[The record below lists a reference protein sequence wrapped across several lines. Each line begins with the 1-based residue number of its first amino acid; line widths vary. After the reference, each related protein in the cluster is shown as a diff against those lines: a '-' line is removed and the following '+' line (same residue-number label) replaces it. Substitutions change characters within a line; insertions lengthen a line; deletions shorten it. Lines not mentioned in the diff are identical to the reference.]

1 MIAVEDEGPGI
12 PEDELDRASDR
23 FFRGRHHSPIGSG
36 LGLAIVEEA
45 LKRANAR
52 LVLRSRRDRQG
63 LRAGFGLPVSCS
75 HRSPKDRRTACR
87 KMLPTMPAFW
97 GIGQQRRPCHASF
110 GRKSMLQAYLMAI
123 TAVAL
128 GQITPGP
135 NLMAVAGA
143 ALGQGR
149 RSALF
154 LTLGVATAILIWVTL
169 AALGLAT
176 LLKLYPSL
184 LTVMKLLGG
193 GYLCFLAVKSLAA
206 AWRGGDPRIQALHAD
221 WTPLGAWRRGLLVN
235 LTNPKAA
242 LLWSA
247 VATFLF
253 GSGLTTLQ
261 VLGFAPIGFASAVL
275 IYGIYGVLFSS
286 GLAKR
291 AYARFARSVEVLFGC
306 AFGAIGGKL
315 IVDAVR
321 EVAR

>member
-1 MIAVEDEGPGI
+1 
-12 PEDELDRASDR
+12 
-23 FFRGRHHSPIGSG
+23 
-36 LGLAIVEEA
+36 
-45 LKRANAR
+45 
-52 LVLRSRRDRQG
+52 
-63 LRAGFGLPVSCS
+63 
-75 HRSPKDRRTACR
+75 
-87 KMLPTMPAFW
+87 
-97 GIGQQRRPCHASF
+97 
-110 GRKSMLQAYLMAI
+110 MLQAYLTTL

-149 RSALF
+149 RSAFF
-154 LTLGVATAILIWVTL
+154 LTLGVATAILIWVTV

-184 LTVMKLLGG
+184 LTVMKFLGG
-193 GYLCFLAVKSLAA
+193 GYLCFLAVKSVMA
-206 AWRGGDPRIQALHAD
+206 AWRGGDPSIQAHHAH

-247 VATFLF
+247 VATFLY
-253 GSGLTTLQ
+253 GSGLSTSQ

-275 IYGIYGVLFSS
+275 VYGIYGVLVSS

-291 AYARFARSVEVLFGC
+291 AYARFARGIEILFGG

-315 IVDAVR
+315 VADAVR
-321 EVAR
+321 EVTN

>member
-1 MIAVEDEGPGI
+1 
-12 PEDELDRASDR
+12 
-23 FFRGRHHSPIGSG
+23 
-36 LGLAIVEEA
+36 
-45 LKRANAR
+45 
-52 LVLRSRRDRQG
+52 
-63 LRAGFGLPVSCS
+63 
-75 HRSPKDRRTACR
+75 
-87 KMLPTMPAFW
+87 
-97 GIGQQRRPCHASF
+97 
-110 GRKSMLQAYLMAI
+110 MLQAYLMTL

-149 RSALF
+149 RSAFF
-154 LTLGVATAILIWVTL
+154 LTLGVATAILIWVTV

-184 LTVMKLLGG
+184 LTVMKFLGG
-193 GYLCFLAVKSLAA
+193 GYLCFLAVKSAMA
-206 AWRGGDPRIQALHAD
+206 AWRGGDPSIQAHHSD

-242 LLWSA
+242 LMWSA
-247 VATFLF
+247 VATFLY
-253 GSGLTTLQ
+253 GSGLSTLE

-275 IYGIYGVLFSS
+275 VYGIYGVLFSS

-291 AYARFARSVEVLFGC
+291 TYARFARGIEILFGG

-315 IVDAVR
+315 VVDAVR
-321 EVAR
+321 EVTN